1 MHLQVAN
8 SVLFLIYIH
17 HICSVSRMQPVLKH
31 ETKQKKVASDLLT
44 RVLFP
49 LPFLPLSFPVVF
61 LLGLPLQPL
70 VFHLLLI
77 QCGLTSASLSVPRS
91 KRFAASPAETQKST
105 VQRTDI
111 IYGYKVN
118 YPNIMKVESSP
129 EITFCNFHVIS
140 RRWKDLTGETD
151 RAALPECVRALFS
164 KATTNTH
171 SFCPAP
177 AVGGEGGGATAL
189 SPDALA
195 HLAASSVPSVW
206 AGAACLPW
214 HPPRSC
220 KNAVLQHFGS
230 FRISPLYLLSCKRT
244 LGVSLLFIEMVSVS
258 VVSEGHPE
266 GGGRG
271 ETETLG

>member
-17 HICSVSRMQPVLKH
+17 HICSVSRMQPALKH

-91 KRFAASPAETQKST
+91 KRFAASPAEAQKST

-111 IYGYKVN
+111 IYGYEVN

-164 KATTNTH
+164 EATTEHPQFLPCSCCGVAGREGRAVQLLSLPTLSLTWLQAACH
-171 SFCPAP
+171 LCGPAQP
-177 AVGGEGGGATAL
+177 VFPGIPPGAAKTLCFSTLAL
-189 SPDALA
+189 SEFPPFICYLA
-195 HLAASSVPSVW
+195 SEPS
-206 AGAACLPW
+206 AC
-214 HPPRSC
+214 RC
-220 KNAVLQHFGS
+220 
-230 FRISPLYLLSCKRT
+230 YL
-244 LGVSLLFIEMVSVS
+244 
-258 VVSEGHPE
+258 
-266 GGGRG
+266 
-271 ETETLG
+271 